1 MRARFACIM
10 ALVPSLMAPG
20 PGIAQSAFTD
30 ARDHR
35 PTDPF
40 AISSCSDAASREA
53 QSRNPMATGFT
64 VTSSDVSPTGNTRS
78 DVSGK
83 GTFRTAAGQTG
94 NFTFRC
100 TYDLQKSAVSDVT
113 VFLQ

>member
-1 MRARFACIM
+1 MHARFVRLM
-10 ALVPSLMAPG
+10 ALIPCLMASNAG
-20 PGIAQSAFTD
+20 MAQSSFTD

-53 QSRNPMATGFT
+53 QSRNPMATGVT
-64 VTSSDVSPTGNTRS
+64 VTSSDVSPTGTTRS

-83 GTFRTAAGQTG
+83 GTYRTAAGQIG

-100 TYDLQKSAVSDVT
+100 TYDLQKSAVSEVT
-113 VFLQ
+113 IFLQ